1 MVFPRSGTHPSQ
13 LLYNAPLF
21 FELVKLDSVR
31 DAGLRL
37 VVPSITFTVSSALT
51 GFIVARLGSPRLT
64 MAVSQVMLLIG
75 GLGLVL
81 MAAIFQRYGV
91 PNAVYYIMLALP
103 TVGVAMLAPSTV
115 LALLNITP
123 TKDQAVAN
131 SGLIMFRS
139 LGTFISTALSTAIL
153 QNLFLAFLGR
163 DKLNSH
169 DAQVCHSGSHRKRLL
184 LN

>member
-1 MVFPRSGTHPSQ
+1 M
-13 LLYNAPLF
+13 LYNTPLF
-21 FELVKLDSVR
+21 FQLVKLDSVR

-37 VVPSITFTVSSALT
+37 VVPSITFTISSALT
-51 GFIVARLGSPRLT
+51 GSIVARLGSPRLT
-64 MAVSQVMLLIG
+64 MAISQAILCIG

-81 MAAIFQRYGV
+81 MAAIFQRYGI
-91 PNAVYYIMLALP
+91 PNAVYYVTLALP

-139 LGTFISTALSTAIL
+139 LGTFVSTALSTAML
-153 QNLFLAFLGR
+153 QNLFLSFLAR
-163 DKLNSH
+163 DKLDSQ
-169 DAQVCHSGSHRKRLL
+169 DTEV
-184 LN
+184 